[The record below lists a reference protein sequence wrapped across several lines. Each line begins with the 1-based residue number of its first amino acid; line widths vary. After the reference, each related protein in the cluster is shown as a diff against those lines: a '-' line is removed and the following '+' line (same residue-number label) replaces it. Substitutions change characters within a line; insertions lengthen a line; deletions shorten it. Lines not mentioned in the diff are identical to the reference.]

1 VSPIIQPT
9 NSRSKA
15 TCRDDITP
23 SGVTVKMKAIQPARI
38 FMAAA
43 LCLCQPVFAEGIK
56 FDEEKAMAAV
66 EKVVAE
72 HRIYATC
79 MSLDKMG
86 LALVQ
91 QNWKEEVTL
100 ATEELRKVKPSA
112 TFVLRFAGAVDFS
125 NLLNRSRN
133 FGDAMDYCHTN
144 EKQLRMFDTF
154 EFSHLVTA
162 IESAETRP
170 GKTK

>member
-1 VSPIIQPT
+1 
-9 NSRSKA
+9 
-15 TCRDDITP
+15 
-23 SGVTVKMKAIQPARI
+23 MKAIPPGIYNI
-38 FMAAA
+38 FAAAA

-66 EKVVAE
+66 ETVVAE

-79 MSLDKMG
+79 LSLDK
-86 LALVQ
+86 LSLSIVQ
-91 QNWKEEVTL
+91 ENWRREVKL
-100 ATEELRKVKPSA
+100 ATEELREVKPSA
-112 TFVLRFAGAVDFS
+112 AFLHRFAGAVDFA
-125 NLLNRSRN
+125 NLLDRSRHLE
-133 FGDAMDYCHTN
+133 DAMNYCHAN
-144 EKQLRMFDTF
+144 EKLLVNFQTF